1 MFLRLENIQISYQLH
16 QIVSCL
22 LLLIWMSGPYIL
34 IWYRD

>member
-22 LLLIWMSGPYIL
+22 LLLIWIVGVGL
-34 IWYRD
+34 IS